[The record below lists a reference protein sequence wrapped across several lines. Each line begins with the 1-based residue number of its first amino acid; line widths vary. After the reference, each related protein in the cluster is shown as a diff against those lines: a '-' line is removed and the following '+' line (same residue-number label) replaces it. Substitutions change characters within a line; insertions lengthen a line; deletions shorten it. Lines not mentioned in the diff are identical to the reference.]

1 MNMDDFKTHQLTVI
15 NFEHSINQL
24 CKRKLKLLQEVEQ
37 INQEIQF
44 LRQQM
49 EKYCEGDKS

>member
-24 CKRKLKLLQEVEQ
+24 CVRKLKLLQEVEE
-37 INQEIQF
+37 INRGIQF
-44 LRQQM
+44 LREQM
-49 EKYCEGDKS
+49 EKYYDGDNS